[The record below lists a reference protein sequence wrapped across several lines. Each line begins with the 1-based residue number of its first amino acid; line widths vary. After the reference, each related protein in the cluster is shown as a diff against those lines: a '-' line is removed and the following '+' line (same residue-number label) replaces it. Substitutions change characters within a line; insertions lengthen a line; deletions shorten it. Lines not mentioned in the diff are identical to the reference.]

1 VGDTIDILR
10 NPAPKAAHRRR
21 SNVPHPSR
29 HRPWGS
35 ALLTST
41 DLDCLLATLAMPDA
55 GRSLV
60 RHVRSSPPARTVG
73 RSRGKPWFTFASR
86 KMLRGI
92 QAESGSVE
100 FAACY
105 LYEADESVLEFWDQ
119 PTVLSV
125 RYQHEDGRVS
135 GGTTTPD
142 YLVVERDGVRL
153 DEWKQEQR
161 LRRLAAEAPHIYQ
174 WDGQRWCSPARE
186 AAAREFGLDYCLRSS
201 LEIGEILYSNLE
213 LLNEY
218 RVGGLTVPPET
229 DEAVRSC
236 LSTHGALK
244 LEALLAT
251 VPGLTQDDVFTMLV
265 QGRVHADL
273 RAARL
278 LEPARAMVA
287 LTPERV
293 RAYRLFEEATPA
305 AIESLTTATLT
316 GGQRVLWDG
325 VAWTIL
331 NAGREHVTIRCDD
344 GRLQDVAREEFMR
357 LMGAG
362 RLVDIAHSADD
373 PLGAAVRDRLRL
385 ATEEDLR
392 VAHERLRLVEAGE
405 PVEAVHGTRWLRELR
420 RRMAHAE
427 RTYGFAFLG
436 LLPRTRRRGNRE
448 ARFPDET
455 RELFEEMRQEHH
467 VKVGGSSRL
476 GSYRLFEGRARE
488 VGVPCPSYYTY
499 CRWLESARTHRDDVR
514 SKGWKGAY
522 GDLEYAGHHRE
533 RDMMARAQRAWQ
545 KGYLDF
551 YRAPVCLVSERFVIL
566 GSAWVGLLFDD
577 YSAYP
582 LAWTIDFDEPSA
594 TGVMAVVRDCV
605 RRWNRLPE
613 IVVVDLGPEFQ
624 NVYLDTLLVR
634 ARVSKMNRPASEP
647 RYGAPEERMFGTTQ
661 VQLVHQLRG
670 HTRALQNVR
679 MVSREVNPEALAVW
693 TMPDFRDAVEDY
705 LYQHYVKRPHP
716 GLNGMSPETAL
727 SESVALSGERRHRR
741 IAYDDTFRILTLPSP
756 PRPAVKITSPGKIR
770 VLHLDYWCPE
780 LRDRGLWGTSVKVR
794 YDPDDR
800 GHVEAWVCGQWRE
813 CTSEHHRVFKGR
825 SQREIEVAARIFA
838 REQSAVRNL
847 RTDPSGYRLA
857 AILERAHEYEAL
869 RLAEL
874 KQQEKQR
881 TGSAWRRLEGREDL
895 TPAAAG
901 DLEPAADSAVTV
913 PFPTDRVRRL
923 ADFDLSDER

>member
-1 VGDTIDILR
+1 M
-10 NPAPKAAHRRR
+10 
-21 SNVPHPSR
+21 
-29 HRPWGS
+29 
-35 ALLTST
+35 LTST
-41 DLDCLLATLAMPDA
+41 DLECLLDTLAVPDS

-60 RHVRSSPPARTVG
+60 RHVRSSPPVRTVG

-119 PTVLSV
+119 PTVVNV
-125 RYQHEDGRVS
+125 RYPHEDGRVS

-142 YLVVERDGVRL
+142 YLVIERDGIRL
-153 DEWKQEQR
+153 DEWKQERR
-161 LRRLAAEAPHIYQ
+161 LRRLASEASHIYQ
-174 WDGQRWCSPARE
+174 WDGQRWRSPARE
-186 AAAREFGLDYCLRSS
+186 AAAGEFGLGYRLRSS
-201 LEIGEILYSNLE
+201 IEIGETLYSNLE

-218 RVGGLTVPPET
+218 RAPGLTVPPNT

-236 LSTHGALK
+236 LSSHGALS
-244 LEALLAT
+244 LEALLAA
-251 VPGLTQDDVFTMLV
+251 VPGMGRDDVFTMLV
-265 QGRVHADL
+265 QGHVHADL
-273 RAARL
+273 QAVRL
-278 LEPARAMVA
+278 LEPAKAMLA

-293 RAYRLFEEATPA
+293 WAYRLFEDATPA
-305 AIESLTTATLT
+305 TAVGSLASASLT

-331 NAGREHVTIRCDD
+331 NAGREYVTLRCDD
-344 GRLQDVAREEFMR
+344 GRLQDVVREELQR
-357 LMGAG
+357 LMGCG
-362 RLVDIAHSADD
+362 RLVDVPSSADD
-373 PLGAAVRDRLRL
+373 ALAAAVRDRLRL

-392 VAHERLRLVEAGE
+392 VAHERLRSLEAGE
-405 PVEAVHGTRWLRELR
+405 ALHAARWLRELR
-420 RRMAHAE
+420 RRMARAE
-427 RTYGFAFLG
+427 QAYGFAFLG
-436 LLPRTRRRGNRE
+436 LLPETRQRGNRE
-448 ARFPDET
+448 ARFPRET
-455 RELFEEMRQEHH
+455 RELFEEVRQEHH
-467 VKVGGSSRL
+467 AKPGGSSRV
-476 GSYRLFEGRARE
+476 GSYRLFESRARE
-488 VGVPCPSYYTY
+488 AGVPCPSYFTY
-499 CRWLESARTHRDDVR
+499 CRWLMRARTHRDDVR

-533 RDMMARAQRAWQ
+533 RNMMSRAQRAWQ

-551 YRAPVCLVSERFVIL
+551 YRAPVCLVSERFVVL
-566 GSAWVGLLFDD
+566 GGAWVGLLFDD

-594 TGVMAVVRDCV
+594 TGVMAMVRDSV

-613 IVVVDLGPEFQ
+613 TVVVDLGPEFQ

-647 RYGAPEERMFGTTQ
+647 RYGAPEERMFGTAQ

-693 TMPDFRDAVEDY
+693 TMPDFRDAFEDY
-705 LYQHYVKRPHP
+705 LYRHYVKRPHP

-741 IAYDDTFRILTLPSP
+741 IAYDDTFRVLTLPSP
-756 PRPAVKITSPGKIR
+756 PRPAVKITPPGKIR

-780 LRDRGLWGTSVKVR
+780 FRDRGLWGTTVKVR

-800 GHVEAWVCGQWRE
+800 GHVEAWVNGQWRE

-825 SQREIEVAARIFA
+825 SQREIEVAAKVFA
-838 REQSAVRNL
+838 REQSAVRNR

-857 AILERAHEYEAL
+857 AILERAHEYEEL
-869 RLAEL
+869 RLTEL
-874 KQQEKQR
+874 KQHEKQR
-881 TGSAWRRLEGREDL
+881 SRSAWRRLEGREDL
-895 TPAAAG
+895 TPVAAG
-901 DLEPAADSAVTV
+901 DLEPAADSAVTI
-913 PFPTDRVRRL
+913 PFPADRVRRL